1 MKTDKPNAAS
11 KIKVSHAIYPIL
23 IGVAVVGY
31 MFYKN
36 FNPEIFNDISLN
48 LTSILWLLVAVA
60 MMFSRDLFYIIRLRV
75 LSDNNITWGE
85 AFRVIML
92 WEFTSAI
99 TPSAV
104 GGTSVAILYVHKAGL
119 SIGRSSTIVML
130 TSFLDELYFIIMFP
144 LLLLLVGVDNLFT
157 LWSASEGVTKSL
169 MTFAITG
176 YCLKASYVLIL
187 SYGFFVNPRGI
198 KWLLM
203 KIFNLRVLRRWRT
216 SVNNIGTDIIESSKT
231 IKHKPLRF
239 WIKAFVAT
247 FLSWSSRYFVANAL
261 IVALFALSDHVLM
274 FARQLIMWIMMLV
287 MPTPGGSGFAEYIFT
302 TYCRDLI
309 IAPEALQLSAITLI
323 AFLWRAVTYYPYLA
337 IGAIIFPR
345 WILKNFAQ
353 TSIRKKKSKLN

>member
-1 MKTDKPNAAS
+1 MQTNKANAAS

-23 IGVAVVGY
+23 IGVVVVGY

-36 FNPEIFNDISLN
+36 FNPAIFDDITLN
-48 LTSILWLLVAVA
+48 LKSVLWLLVAVA
-60 MMFSRDLFYIIRLRV
+60 MMFSRDLFYIIRLRI
-75 LSDNNITWGE
+75 LSEGNITWGE

-130 TSFLDELYFIIMFP
+130 TSFFDELYFIIMFP
-144 LLLLLVGVDNLFT
+144 LLLLLVGADNLFN
-157 LWSASEGVTKSL
+157 LWSASEGIARSL
-169 MTFAITG
+169 MTFAVVG
-176 YCLKASYVLIL
+176 YSLKAAYVLIL
-187 SYGFFVNPRGI
+187 SYGFFINPRGI
-198 KWLLM
+198 KWVLM
-203 KIFNLRVLRRWRT
+203 KVFSLRFLKRWRV
-216 SVNNIGTDIIESSKT
+216 SVNNIGTDIILSSKT
-231 IKHKPLRF
+231 IRHKPLSF
-239 WIKAFVAT
+239 WIKAFSAT
-247 FLSWSSRYFVANAL
+247 FFSWSSRYFVANAL
-261 IVALFALSDHVLM
+261 IIALFALSDNVLM
-274 FARQLIMWIMMLV
+274 FARQLVMWIMMLV

-345 WILKNFAQ
+345 WFLQNFTNAK
-353 TSIRKKKSKLN
+353 SRKRNL